1 MNVLRIRYAILY
13 SARLALHIA
22 IDKFLMGEMDMPSN
36 EELKVS
42 ASNVRCLGTNRV

>member
-1 MNVLRIRYAILY
+1 VLRIRYAILY

-22 IDKFLMGEMDMPSN
+22 IDKFLMGEMDMPSH

-42 ASNVRCLGTNRV
+42 GSCARLFRN